1 MSENYYTAGKHDYM
15 LYPDDDFADFVF
27 RQVAKRLAPADLT
40 GEAVELGA
48 GMGRFSGPLVRTY
61 SAVALV
67 EPAADYAKFLKKR
80 FQAAAVTVHQLD
92 VARFFAGDLCAKAC
106 PVYCFHLVHHLPGN
120 DRDVLFA
127 SAAARRHKLVII
139 EPNYLNPLF
148 LLQLLL
154 TPDMRWREEKDYLR
168 LHGRYFKKMAA
179 AHGLK
184 VSAYARFCFFPPS
197 LTNRLLKTKFGGLLE
212 FFEPLCALFA
222 GSYRVIIVEPV

>member
-1 MSENYYTAGKHDYM
+1 MSDNYYVAGKHDYM

-27 RQVAKRLAPADLT
+27 RQVAGRLAPADLA

-67 EPAADYAKFLKKR
+67 EPAADYAKFLKER
-80 FQAAAVTVHQLD
+80 FPGGAVKVHQLD
-92 VARFFAGDLCAKAC
+92 VERFFAADLCGRGC
-106 PVYCFHLVHHLPGN
+106 PVYCFHLIHHLPPK
-120 DRDVLFA
+120 DRDALFA

-154 TPDMRWREEKDYLR
+154 TPDMRWREEKDYIR

-197 LTNRLLKTKFGGLLE
+197 LTNRLLKTRFGRFLE
-212 FFEPLCALFA
+212 HFEPLCVLFA
-222 GSYRVIIVEPV
+222 GSYRVIVIEPA